1 LEEAQATL
9 EHLQE
14 KELPRLS
21 SWQEGYAAYLLTQ
34 IFEIDENAFI
44 VLYKRLS
51 INLGLLCQ
59 NLCDHYHFAAALET
73 AKEIKDDEDRAGAMR
88 DIAVAQSNAGLVDE
102 ACVTFAAALE
112 TAKEIKYDGYR
123 AGAMRDIAVAQTNA
137 GLVDEARVTFAAA
150 LETAKEIEDDWHR
163 ARAMGAIAVAQTNA
177 GLVDEARITFAAA
190 LETAKEIEDD
200 ENRAEAMRDIAVAQ
214 INAGLSEQAI
224 REAETILTDC
234 NIHLPIIADVL
245 AKSGDKKHFKQMLIP
260 CAYYLDSACRMCGV
274 LAWIYPEQAAE
285 VAKKLSE
292 L

>member
-73 AKEIKDDEDRAGAMR
+73 AKEIKDDED
-88 DIAVAQSNAGLVDE
+88 
-102 ACVTFAAALE
+102 
-112 TAKEIKYDGYR
+112 R